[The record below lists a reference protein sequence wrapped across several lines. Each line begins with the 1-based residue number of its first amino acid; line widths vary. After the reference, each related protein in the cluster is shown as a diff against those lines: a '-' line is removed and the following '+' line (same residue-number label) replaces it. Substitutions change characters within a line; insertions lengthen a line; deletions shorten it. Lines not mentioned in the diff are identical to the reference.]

1 MLPKEQPRSSG
12 RSASLAVERAR
23 MKGSEAARGS
33 SPALP
38 HLRHV
43 EGMRALAALTVFVN
57 HAYAQVWEGPADRGD
72 PSAALA
78 PLSYSLVAGHL
89 AVTVFIVVSGFCLTL
104 PVARGDDRLRGGVAE
119 FLKRRAVRIL
129 PPYYASVALS
139 LALIWTVIGEPTG
152 TLWDVPIRVS
162 ATTIVAHLVLLQDL
176 FGTGSINYVLWSI
189 AVEWQIYLVFPLLL
203 LSWRK
208 LGPGVTVALAM
219 AAGYAVRMGFD
230 GTRIA
235 RTNSHFL
242 GMFALG
248 MLAAYIVCSPRDA
261 FRRMS
266 QSSVWGWISGAT
278 FAATILLIGFLEV
291 LRFRFGFIFV
301 DLVVGTMAAAAL
313 VQTSRGEH
321 GLLRRFVSWR
331 PLVFVGTFS
340 YSLYLI
346 HAPILQLLWQYV
358 LNPAGLGSDT
368 MFLVLMTAGLAVV
381 LCVAYGFFRAFEEP
395 AMRAASRFRREKAR
409 EAVLTT

>member
-1 MLPKEQPRSSG
+1 MENSPFSSSG
-12 RSASLAVERAR
+12 RSAGLAVERVT
-23 MKGSEAARGS
+23 MKGPEAPGGS
-33 SPALP
+33 SGALP

-104 PVARGDDRLRGGVAE
+104 PVARGDDRLRGGAAE
-119 FLKRRAVRIL
+119 FFKRRAVRIL
-129 PPYYASVALS
+129 PPYYAAVALS
-139 LALIWTVIGEPTG
+139 LLLIWTIIGEPTG

-162 ATTIVAHLVLLQDL
+162 ATTIVAHLLLLQDL

-189 AVEWQIYLVFPLLL
+189 AVEWQIYLVFPLMLL
-203 LSWRK
+203 CWRK
-208 LGPGVTVALAM
+208 LGPGITVALAM
-219 AAGYAVRMGFD
+219 VAGYAIRMGFD
-230 GTRIA
+230 TTRIA

-248 MLAAYIVCSPRDA
+248 MLAAYIVCSPRQP
-261 FRRMS
+261 FQRLK
-266 QSSVWGWISGAT
+266 QSTIWGWVSSAT
-278 FAATILLIGFLEV
+278 FAATILLVGFLHV

-301 DLVVGTMAAAAL
+301 DLVVGVMAAAAL
-313 VQTSRGEH
+313 VQTSRSEK
-321 GLLRRFVSWR
+321 GLLRSVVSWP

-346 HAPILQLLWQYV
+346 HAPLLQVLWQYV

-368 MFLVLMTAGLAVV
+368 MFLVLMTAGLAAV
-381 LCVAYGFFRAFEEP
+381 LCASYGFYRAFEAP
-395 AMRAASRFRREKAR
+395 AVRAASRFRREKVR